1 VKNRGGSASRKESG
15 YQDKGRVDKDKDV
28 DMYDGTSATSA
39 TTSTLPAPANQASA
53 PPPAS
58 EEIKES
64 EEDGKSIEDKL
75 AERRRKRAEILAKH
89 ASGQPSTTVGGAK
102 GAAANGLGGAARAT
116 PGAIVSEALA
126 KVSMTDGDGM
136 CLLPLFSP
144 SIPI

>member
-1 VKNRGGSASRKESG
+1 
-15 YQDKGRVDKDKDV
+15 
-28 DMYDGTSATSA
+28 MHDGTSATSA
-39 TTSTLPAPANQASA
+39 TTSTLPAPASQASA

-89 ASGQPSTTVGGAK
+89 ASGQSSTTLGGAK
-102 GAAANGLGGAARAT
+102 GAGANGFGGAIRAT

-126 KVSMTDGDGM
+126 KVTMTDGDGM
-136 CLLPLFSP
+136 CILPLFSP